1 MQTVKLG
8 LIGDNIASSSA
19 PRLHKL
25 AAAQHGFDLTYDLII
40 PKTFGFDFDQ
50 AFDYVQ
56 SQGFNGVNITLP
68 YKEKAFP
75 YVAISE
81 PSIKQLGSV
90 NTICFDGQTP
100 TGHNTDFTG
109 FLKSYRSVRGNKP
122 PGHVLLIGAG
132 GVGRSIAYAIIEMGA
147 SSISILDH
155 DHAKAQRLS
164 DELNALPQKQ
174 SVGIATAIY
183 AQSIPSCDAVINCTP
198 AGMVGYGGLPL
209 PEDAF
214 PADFE
219 WVFDAVYQPVDTL
232 LKHFAERKGA
242 QFISGFEL
250 FFYQGVDA
258 FLIFTGHDVK
268 DQDDLRQNLYA
279 ALEDNAKG

>member
-1 MQTVKLG
+1 MQSVKLG

-56 SQGFNGVNITLP
+56 SEGFNGVNITLP
-68 YKEKAFP
+68 YKERAFP
-75 YVAISE
+75 YVAVKE
-81 PSIKQLGSV
+81 PSIAELGSV
-90 NTICFDGQTP
+90 NTVCFNDQSP
-100 TGHNTDFTG
+100 LGHNTDFTG
-109 FLKSYRSVRGNKP
+109 FLKSYRSVRGDQP
-122 PGHVLLIGAG
+122 TGHVLLIGAG
-132 GVGRSIAYAIIEMGA
+132 GVGRSIAYAMLELGA
-147 SSISILDH
+147 SSVAILDH
-155 DHAKAQRLS
+155 DHVKAQRLS
-164 DELNALPQKQ
+164 DELNALTKSQAN
-174 SVGIATAIY
+174 GIASAID
-183 AQSIPSCDAVINCTP
+183 AQSIPPCDAVINCTP

-219 WVFDAVYQPVDTL
+219 WAFDAVYQPVDTPFKRL
-232 LKHFAERKGA
+232 AESKGA

-268 DQDDLRQNLYA
+268 NEADLRQSLLA
-279 ALEDNAKG
+279 ALGDRVNA